1 MRKFKSL
8 AIAALGLALVAVS
21 CGKSVRVTGVV
32 ADAPQS
38 DLVVKLLEMNRY
50 KVLDTIKTDASGS
63 FRYALDVEKGQP
75 EFIYLFHGDTRIAS
89 LLLQDGD
96 RVSVTADTLGNY
108 SVTGSE
114 ETSKL
119 IEVERAEAAFNSSFA
134 SASAKLADLD
144 PSSKAAEEVRR
155 DLAKLYIAYYRDRV
169 KYVMQNPYSLTVIPV
184 FYQNVTSDLPLF
196 SQTTDAIHFRNAVDS
211 LKTVYPQSK
220 YVAALEKVA
229 RERYSYMSFENQVA
243 MAAEV
248 GFPDLDLP
256 DENGNKV
263 KLSSLEGKV
272 VLVYFWMAQS
282 AEQKMLNL
290 DMLQP
295 VYEKYHP
302 RGLDIYAVSL
312 DQDKS
317 VWANAIRNQ
326 KTGWTNVCDG
336 KGASSPALTLYN
348 VPGVPYVYVIKD
360 GEIVNDAKIS
370 DEASLRR
377 YLDSAL

>member
-1 MRKFKSL
+1 MRRFKSL

-155 DLAKLYIAYYRDRV
+155 DLAKLYIA
-169 KYVMQNPYSLTVIPV
+169 
-184 FYQNVTSDLPLF
+184 
-196 SQTTDAIHFRNAVDS
+196 
-211 LKTVYPQSK
+211 
-220 YVAALEKVA
+220 
-229 RERYSYMSFENQVA
+229 
-243 MAAEV
+243 
-248 GFPDLDLP
+248 
-256 DENGNKV
+256 
-263 KLSSLEGKV
+263 
-272 VLVYFWMAQS
+272 
-282 AEQKMLNL
+282 
-290 DMLQP
+290 
-295 VYEKYHP
+295 
-302 RGLDIYAVSL
+302 
-312 DQDKS
+312 
-317 VWANAIRNQ
+317 
-326 KTGWTNVCDG
+326 
-336 KGASSPALTLYN
+336 
-348 VPGVPYVYVIKD
+348 
-360 GEIVNDAKIS
+360 
-370 DEASLRR
+370 
-377 YLDSAL
+377 